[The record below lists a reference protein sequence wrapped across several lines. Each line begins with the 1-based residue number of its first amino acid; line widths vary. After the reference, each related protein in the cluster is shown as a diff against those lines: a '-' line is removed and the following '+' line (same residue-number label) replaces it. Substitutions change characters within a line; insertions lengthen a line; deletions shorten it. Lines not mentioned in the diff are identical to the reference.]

1 MAGVPRATGFPS
13 LLPPFLAGPWWL
25 GPVWKGREGW
35 VASDSESTR
44 WWGDVRASACRP
56 GPELVGVAYCPDVL
70 DPVSCNVERVYR
82 HDDAVLL
89 DHQAGLAV
97 DRAFQD
103 RQGGRP
109 IGEVDAGA
117 RDLSTAP
124 DRSGQGAGKA
134 AAVGTRRGIG
144 VEQADQ
150 AVDIL
155 SLPCLPELS
164 DDAGLPG
171 CRGRKSLR
179 GADAAAR

>member
-1 MAGVPRATGFPS
+1 MESKAALIAALAVG
-13 LLPPFLAGPWWL
+13 LLSCDAIWPDGSRRL
-25 GPVWKGREGW
+25 
-35 VASDSESTR
+35 
-44 WWGDVRASACRP
+44 VRRP
-56 GPELVGVAYCPDVL
+56 GTKFLGVEYYPHVL
-70 DPVSCNVERVYR
+70 DAVVCDVECQAGRGHPVSLS
-82 HDDAVLL
+82 D
-89 DHQAGLAV
+89 QAGLAA

-103 RQGGRP
+103 RQAGRP
-109 IGEVDAGA
+109 IGEGDAGA